1 MLLVSVLPFLI
12 VLAAITLAVP
22 ATVTTGVVTLLL
34 ALDID
39 GGLAKIIG

>member
-12 VLAAITLAVP
+12 VLAAVALTVP
-22 ATVTTGVVTLLL
+22 TAMTTGVVTFLL

-39 GGLAKIIG
+39 RCFAQSVG